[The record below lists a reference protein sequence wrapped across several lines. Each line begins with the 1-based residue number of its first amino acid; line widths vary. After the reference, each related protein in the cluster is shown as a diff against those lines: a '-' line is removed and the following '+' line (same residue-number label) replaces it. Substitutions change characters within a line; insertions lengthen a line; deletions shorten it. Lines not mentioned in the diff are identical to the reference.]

1 MKIKRYVDLFVKSG
15 VIISLTGMILSVVI
29 QVFSRFFLESA
40 PHWTEEAARI
50 FFIFS
55 VAFGS
60 GLAIRDHGYVQLD
73 YFLDKFHAKTKY
85 RIQMIIHV
93 VIILFGILISFYS
106 IKFIRIG
113 SSETSPSLHIN
124 MAYVFSSILILGILI
139 VYYSAIV
146 LVVKTKQKNI

>member
-1 MKIKRYVDLFVKSG
+1 MKIKRYVDLFVESG

-40 PHWTEEAARI
+40 PHWTEEAARM

-73 YFLDKFHAKTKY
+73 YFLDKFQAKTKY
-85 RIQMIIHV
+85 RIQLIIHG
-93 VIILFGILISFYS
+93 IILLFGILISFYS
-106 IKFIRIG
+106 IKFIQIG

-139 VYYSAIV
+139 VYYSGIV
-146 LVVKTKQKNI
+146 LVIKTKQKNI